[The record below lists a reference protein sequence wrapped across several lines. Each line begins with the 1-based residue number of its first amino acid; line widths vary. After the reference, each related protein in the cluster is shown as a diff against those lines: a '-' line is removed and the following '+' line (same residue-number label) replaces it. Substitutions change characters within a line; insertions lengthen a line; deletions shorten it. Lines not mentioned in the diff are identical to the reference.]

1 MRALFSFVARFIA
14 AILARVGL
22 NPQPLPPG
30 GDVSLNPQPLPPR
43 TR

>member
-1 MRALFSFVARFIA
+1 MKTVLSFIRRMIA
-14 AILARVGL
+14 DVFARVGL

-43 TR
+43 WR